1 MQKKLESPAGGS
13 TYVPD
18 PCPLSELQITG
29 NLWKGQV
36 FGEQPDWL
44 ELRSYFWLMILIGS
58 Q

>member
-44 ELRSYFWLMILIGS
+44 ELRSYF
-58 Q
+58 